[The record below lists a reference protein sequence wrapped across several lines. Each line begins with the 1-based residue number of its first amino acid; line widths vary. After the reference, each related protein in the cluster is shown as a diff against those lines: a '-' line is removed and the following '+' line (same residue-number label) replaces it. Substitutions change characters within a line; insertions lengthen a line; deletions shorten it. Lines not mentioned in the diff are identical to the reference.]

1 MASMVRICI
10 IGLSLAAVAGLPLG
24 GWANTQ
30 GGATPETV
38 SWESEMRLPLSR
50 QGFDKL
56 KAMGWFTKAKEREDL
71 YLEIF
76 GQGRFLLAAQ
86 GSPVKARFLVDASK
100 TRWQVSV
107 VTGRTSVVADG
118 LTAGVK
124 ETRKARVTVD
134 DVPGA
139 TAALQSARSFITE
152 ARAGA
157 VDGAKALALAEQL
170 STLPVLADMARD
182 AQAPWPEGLVLPAG
196 WAKKERLEGALD
208 VAGQEVEVLLARDLR
223 LDAVGQIVEEFEV
236 EAELPGAWSP
246 QAQAAFQEVLERFA
260 AAGLDSD
267 DVPVEDSRDFAFLE
281 EVYKRIL

>member
-76 GQGRFLLAAQ
+76 DGGQFVLGARDY
-86 GSPVKARFLVDASK
+86 PVKARFLVDAKK

-107 VTGRTSVVADG
+107 VTGRTSLVSGD
-118 LTAGVK
+118 LTAGIK
-124 ETRKARVTVD
+124 ETRKARVIVD
-134 DVPGA
+134 DVPSV
-139 TAALQSARSFITE
+139 TLALKGVQSFIDE

-157 VDGAKALALAEQL
+157 VDRSKALALADQL
-170 STLPVLADMARD
+170 SKVPVLADMARD

-196 WAKKERLEGALD
+196 WAKKDRLEGVLD

-223 LDAVGQIVEEFEV
+223 LDAVGQIVEEYEV

-281 EVYKRIL
+281 EVYKGIL